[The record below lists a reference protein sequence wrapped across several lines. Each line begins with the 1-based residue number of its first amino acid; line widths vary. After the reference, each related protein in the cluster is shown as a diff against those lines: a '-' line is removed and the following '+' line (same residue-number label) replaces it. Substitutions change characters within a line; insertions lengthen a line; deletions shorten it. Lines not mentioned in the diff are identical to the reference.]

1 MKYKDIDWELK
12 IECEGEEVSDSD
24 LEFIAQQISR
34 GYFFGNFTTDCTDYA
49 EIDRLKTKL
58 ELHLGRD
65 VDCTYEER
73 GELDDLLDSAEK
85 SRDWDTREIIMEL
98 LEQYE

>member
-1 MKYKDIDWELK
+1 MKYIDIDWELK
-12 IECEGEEVSDSD
+12 VDNHEDLNDYDFDYIAEE
-24 LEFIAQQISR
+24 IKK
-34 GYFFGNFTTDCTDYA
+34 GYLHGFFTRDNTDYA

-65 VDCTYEER
+65 VDFDYENK
-73 GELDDLLDSAEK
+73 GELTDLLDSAEK
-85 SRDWDTREIIMEL
+85 HRDWDTREIIMEL

>member
-12 IECEGEEVSDSD
+12 IDCEGDDISDSD
-24 LEFIAQQISR
+24 LEFIAEQISK
-34 GYFFGNFTTDCTDYA
+34 GYFFGNFTTDCTDYN
-49 EIDRLKTKL
+49 EIDRLKQKL

-65 VDCTYEER
+65 VDFDYEDK
-73 GELDDLLDSAEK
+73 GELDDLLDIAK
-85 SRDWDTREIIMEL
+85 KHRDWDTYDIIKEI